1 MALAAV
7 RALTYASSS
16 WPVPDC
22 LASSASSAGLSAII
36 WLTVRSRSRA
46 SGSPAS
52 TWASSPPVPNRKRRN
67 ATSTDSPGPRLLTAS
82 SRWVSNPSNRA
93 WATDTEVRAYGNAG
107 VRVDLVESEC
117 TYHGETIAGRF
128 RVAQFW
134 VTEAGRWQL
143 AAVQYTAVRDQS

>member
-1 MALAAV
+1 MA
-7 RALTYASSS
+7 RCSR
-16 WPVPDC
+16 
-22 LASSASSAGLSAII
+22 ASSAGLSAII

-117 TYHGETIAGRF
+117 TYHGETIAGDAGPAVQRDRDVVRGGDLAP
-128 RVAQFW
+128 RVA
-134 VTEAGRWQL
+134 
-143 AAVQYTAVRDQS
+143 